1 MSTTRT
7 ARACVLDPAGTR
19 RLQGVSCRHTPIFHE
34 GHHVHKLGALLADQS
49 WARELMTML
58 TKLTMASLLL
68 ATTAALRPPP
78 VRATSFAP
86 SMSSQNP
93 QSRRAL
99 LLGALGTAV
108 TLGNAKQAFA
118 AAPVQ
123 EALASEDLSMPEAS
137 ASGGI
142 AVGMI
147 SVGEGQTKQKVN
159 GTAQRIKDLKA
170 LGGKITD
177 KQKKEMKRLQ
187 QEEMCDLL
195 GRGC

>member
-1 MSTTRT
+1 
-7 ARACVLDPAGTR
+7 
-19 RLQGVSCRHTPIFHE
+19 
-34 GHHVHKLGALLADQS
+34 
-49 WARELMTML
+49 
-58 TKLTMASLLL
+58 
-68 ATTAALRPPP
+68 
-78 VRATSFAP
+78 
-86 SMSSQNP
+86 MSSQNP

>member
-1 MSTTRT
+1 MVDNSNRV
-7 ARACVLDPAGTR
+7 ARCVLDPAGGR

-34 GHHVHKLGALLADQS
+34 GHHAHKLGALLADQS

-58 TKLTMASLLL
+58 SKLTMASLLL

-118 AAPVQ
+118 VVQ
-123 EALASEDLSMPEAS
+123 EAPASEDLSMPEAS

>member
-1 MSTTRT
+1 M
-7 ARACVLDPAGTR
+7 
-19 RLQGVSCRHTPIFHE
+19 
-34 GHHVHKLGALLADQS
+34 ADQS

-58 TKLTMASLLL
+58 SKLTMASLLL

>member
-1 MSTTRT
+1 M
-7 ARACVLDPAGTR
+7 
-19 RLQGVSCRHTPIFHE
+19 SCRHTPIFHE

-118 AAPVQ
+118 VVQ
-123 EALASEDLSMPEAS
+123 EAPASEDLSMPEAS

>member
-1 MSTTRT
+1 
-7 ARACVLDPAGTR
+7 
-19 RLQGVSCRHTPIFHE
+19 
-34 GHHVHKLGALLADQS
+34 
-49 WARELMTML
+49 MTML
-58 TKLTMASLLL
+58 SKLTMASLLL

-78 VRATSFAP
+78 VRATSFVP
-86 SMSSQNP
+86 SISSQNP

-118 AAPVQ
+118 VVQ
-123 EALASEDLSMPEAS
+123 EAPASEDLSMPEAS

>member
-1 MSTTRT
+1 MRFRSRGRKAAAGRELQTHADLSRGTST
-7 ARACVLDPAGTR
+7 
-19 RLQGVSCRHTPIFHE
+19 
-34 GHHVHKLGALLADQS
+34 VHKLGALLADQS

-58 TKLTMASLLL
+58 SKLTMASLLL